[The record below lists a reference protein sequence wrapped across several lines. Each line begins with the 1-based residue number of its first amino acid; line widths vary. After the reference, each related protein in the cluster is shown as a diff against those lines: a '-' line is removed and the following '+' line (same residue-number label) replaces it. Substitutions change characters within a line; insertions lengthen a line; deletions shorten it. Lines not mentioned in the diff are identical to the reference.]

1 MALINCSECGR
12 EISDKASSCVHC
24 GCPVSQIV
32 VYQQQEST
40 QLIDNQIDKKE
51 VDAQEFVQINNDQ
64 CKLSLIKCVTCGREI
79 SDKAATC
86 VHCGCPIEKEKKKI
100 KIINGGVLGLR
111 CSVFMDN
118 QPIGQ
123 IGFTGNK
130 SIDVEFPVGVHYVS
144 VVTQVKHQV
153 TLFSSDGTNTMVT
166 PVTTSSSQEQDGKQF
181 EINETDELV
190 VIEILAKSNFL
201 DSTGRCIIGDI
212 KKYSNAEVYYESER
226 QNNEDSKKN
235 IKTLLIVFGII
246 AAIVSI
252 LIIISSNSLSV
263 DEKKI
268 YNVIKNN
275 GYCYTGGGDTKYG
288 FTVFSKSGD
297 FVGCYNI
304 EGEEIDCKLLSLS
317 DSNSPT
323 RIDEHRINKKLRC
336 DH

>member
-1 MALINCSECGR
+1 MALINCKECGK
-12 EISDKASSCVHC
+12 EISDMAVACVHC
-24 GCPVSQIV
+24 GCPISKINV
-32 VYQQQEST
+32 VVEQGPIQT
-40 QLIDNQIDKKE
+40 NINQSEI
-51 VDAQEFVQINNDQ
+51 
-64 CKLSLIKCVTCGREI
+64 SLIKCIACGKEI
-79 SDKAATC
+79 SDKANTC

-130 SIDVEFPVGVHYVS
+130 SIDVEFPVGTHYVS
-144 VVTQVKHQV
+144 VITQVKHQV
-153 TLFSSDGTNTMVT
+153 TLFSSDGNNTMIT

-201 DSTGRCIIGDI
+201 DSTGRCIIGNI
-212 KKYSNAEVYYESER
+212 NKYSNAEVYYERER
-226 QNNEDSKKN
+226 QEKEENKKN
-235 IKTLLIVFGII
+235 IKIFLIAFGII
-246 AAIVSI
+246 VALMFILMIV
-252 LIIISSNSLSV
+252 SSNSLSV

-275 GYCYTGGGDTKYG
+275 GYCHTGGGDTKYG

-304 EGEEIDCKLLSLS
+304 EGEEIDCKLLSFS